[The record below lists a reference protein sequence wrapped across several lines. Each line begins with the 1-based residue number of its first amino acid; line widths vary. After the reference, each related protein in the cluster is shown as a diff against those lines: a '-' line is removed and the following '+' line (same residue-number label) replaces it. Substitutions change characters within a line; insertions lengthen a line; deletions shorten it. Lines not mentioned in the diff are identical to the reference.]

1 MSTPITPS
9 TSSTS
14 STPTAPILD
23 ELDARGLIADV
34 SQRDELAKLLAAGP
48 ITLYAGYDPT
58 ASSLH
63 VGNLVPMI
71 LQARLQRAGH
81 RPIVV
86 VGGATGM
93 IGDPSGK
100 SSERALLDDATL
112 GANVAAIRAQ
122 LSRFLDFGDGPTGAL
137 LVDNA
142 DWFRGVGYL
151 DFLRDVGKHL
161 SINYMLAKD
170 SVKSRLEGETG
181 ISYTEFS
188 YMLLQAW
195 DFVQLRRRHGC
206 RLQVGG
212 SDQWGNI
219 TAGCELSRR
228 VDGEHLYGLVAPLLL
243 DSAGNK
249 MGKTST
255 GERVWLDPAL
265 TSPYRFYQYWLNV
278 PDDQVRKLLLIFSL
292 RPIAEIE
299 ERVRAHLAD
308 PSKRDGQRTLA
319 LEFTSW
325 VHGPDA
331 ARAAVAASQV
341 LFGEALDGLGD
352 GDLAALATEVP
363 HSDLPRAELAAG
375 VPIVDLL
382 VSRGLFKSKG
392 DARRQIAQGG
402 AYLNNVRVDAVDLVV
417 TAAHLATPTYLLL
430 RQGKKNYHLLRVV

>member
-1 MSTPITPS
+1 MT
-9 TSSTS
+9 
-14 STPTAPILD
+14 ILD
-23 ELDARGLIADV
+23 DLDARGLIADV
-34 SQRDELAKLLAAGP
+34 SQKDELAKLMAAGSV
-48 ITLYAGYDPT
+48 TLYAGYDPT
-58 ASSLH
+58 SSSLH

-100 SSERALLDDATL
+100 SAERSLLDDDTL
-112 GANVAAIRAQ
+112 AANVAGIRAQ
-122 LSRFLDFGDGPTGAL
+122 LSRFLDFSDGGAL

-151 DFLRDVGKHL
+151 EFLRDAGKHL
-161 SINYMLAKD
+161 TINYMLAKD
-170 SVKSRLEGETG
+170 SVRSRLEGESG

-195 DFVQLRRRHGC
+195 DFVQLSRKYDC

-228 VDGEHLYGLVAPLLL
+228 IDGKQLFGLVAPLLL

-255 GERVWLDPAL
+255 GERVWLDPAR
-265 TSPYRFYQYWLNV
+265 TSPYKFYQYWLNV

-292 RPIAEIE
+292 RPVAELDDL
-299 ERVRAHLAD
+299 VQAHTADSAKRLAQ
-308 PSKRDGQRTLA
+308 KTLA
-319 LEFTSW
+319 LEFTAW
-325 VHGPDA
+325 VHGEEA
-331 ARAAVAASQV
+331 ARRAVAASQV
-341 LFGEALDGLGD
+341 LFGGSLDGLGD
-352 GDLAALATEVP
+352 ADLEALAADVP
-363 HSDLPRAELAAG
+363 HSEITKDELSRG
-375 VPIVDLL
+375 VPIIELL
-382 VSRGLFKSKG
+382 ASRSLCASKG
-392 DARRQIAQGG
+392 EARRLISQGG
-402 AYLNNVRVDAVDLVV
+402 VYVNNVRVEAADLAV
-417 TAAHLATPTYLLL
+417 TTSHLATPSFLLV
-430 RQGKKNYHLLRVV
+430 RSGRKNYHLLRVI

>member
-1 MSTPITPS
+1 MSPS
-9 TSSTS
+9 
-14 STPTAPILD
+14 ILD

-48 ITLYAGYDPT
+48 VTLYAGYDPT
-58 ASSLH
+58 GSSLH

-100 SSERALLDDATL
+100 SAERSLLDDATL
-112 GANVAAIRAQ
+112 AANVAAIRVQ
-122 LSRFLDFGDGPTGAL
+122 LSRFLDFGAGPTDAVM
-137 LVDNA
+137 VDNA

-170 SVKSRLEGETG
+170 SVKSRLEGESG

-195 DFVQLRRRHGC
+195 DFVQLARAHGC

-228 VDGEHLYGLVAPLLL
+228 MGGPQLYGLVAPLLL

-255 GERVWLDPAL
+255 GERVWLDPAR
-265 TSPYRFYQYWLNV
+265 TSPYKFYQYWLNV

-292 RPIAEIE
+292 RPVAEIE
-299 ERVRAHLAD
+299 ELVQAHLAD
-308 PSKRDGQRTLA
+308 TAKRLAQRTLA
-319 LEFTSW
+319 LEFTAW
-325 VHGPDA
+325 VHGEDA
-331 ARAAVAASQV
+331 ARRAVAASQV
-341 LFGEALDGLGD
+341 LFGGSLEGLGD
-352 GDLAALATEVP
+352 DDLAALVAEVP
-363 HSDLPRAELAAG
+363 HSQISRAELERG
-375 VPIVDLL
+375 TPVLELL
-382 VSRGLFKSKG
+382 ASRGLCASKG
-392 DARRQIAQGG
+392 EARRLISQGG
-402 AYLNNVRVDAVDLVV
+402 VYINNIRVEGLDATV
-417 TAAHLATPTYLLL
+417 TTAHLATPSYLLL
-430 RQGKKNYHLLRVV
+430 RSGRKNYHLLSVA

>member
-1 MSTPITPS
+1 MTVS
-9 TSSTS
+9 
-14 STPTAPILD
+14 ILD

-34 SQRDELAKLLAAGP
+34 SQRDDLAKLLAGERV
-48 ITLYAGYDPT
+48 TFYAGYDPT
-58 ASSLH
+58 SHSLH

-100 SSERALLDDATL
+100 SAERSLLDDATL
-112 GANVAAIRAQ
+112 ARNVEAIRGQ
-122 LSRFLDFGDGPTGAL
+122 LSRFLDFSPSAPNGAL

-142 DWFRGVGYL
+142 DWFKGVGYL

-170 SVKSRLEGETG
+170 SVKSRLEGESG

-195 DFVQLRRRHGC
+195 DFVQLSRRHDC

-228 VDGEHLYGLVAPLLL
+228 IDGKQLYGLVAPLLL

-255 GERVWLDPAL
+255 GERVWLDAAL
-265 TSPYRFYQYWLNV
+265 TSPYKFYQYWLNV

-292 RPIAEIE
+292 RPVQELE
-299 ERVRAHLAD
+299 DLVQAHLAD
-308 PSKRDGQRTLA
+308 SAKRLAQRTLA
-319 LEFTSW
+319 HEFTAW
-325 VHGPDA
+325 VHGEDA
-331 ARAAVAASQV
+331 AKRAASASQV
-341 LFGEALDGLGD
+341 LFGGALDGLHD
-352 GDLAALATEVP
+352 ADLAALVADVP
-363 HSDLPRAELAAG
+363 HSEISKDELAKG
-375 VPIVDLL
+375 VPIVELL
-382 VSRGLFKSKG
+382 VSRGLCASKG
-392 DARRQIAQGG
+392 EARRLISQGG
-402 AYLNNVRVDAVDLVV
+402 VYVNNVRVEAVDLAV
-417 TAAHLATPTYLLL
+417 TTAHLATPSFVLL
-430 RQGKKNYHLLRVV
+430 RSGRKSYHLLRAA

>member
-1 MSTPITPS
+1 MSAS
-9 TSSTS
+9 
-14 STPTAPILD
+14 ILED
-23 ELDARGLIADV
+23 LDARGLIADV

-48 ITLYAGYDPT
+48 VTLYAGYDPT
-58 ASSLH
+58 SASLH

-100 SSERALLDDATL
+100 SAERSLLDDATL
-112 GANVAAIRAQ
+112 AKNVAGIRAQ
-122 LSRFLDFGDGPTGAL
+122 LSRFLDFGSGPTGAL

-142 DWFRGVGYL
+142 DWFRGIGYL

-195 DFVQLRRRHGC
+195 DFVQLSRRHDC

-228 VDGEHLYGLVAPLLL
+228 LGGPQLFGLVAPLLL

-278 PDDQVRKLLLIFSL
+278 PDAEVRKLLLIFSL
-292 RPIAEIE
+292 RPVAELE
-299 ERVRAHLAD
+299 ALVRDHLAA
-308 PSKRDGQRTLA
+308 PEKREAQKVLA
-319 LEFTSW
+319 SEFTRW
-325 VHGPDA
+325 VHGEPGVDA
-331 ARAAVAASQV
+331 ALAASKV
-341 LFGEALDGLGD
+341 LFGGSLEGLTD
-352 GDLAALATEVP
+352 AVLADVAADVP
-363 HSDLPRAELAAG
+363 HSDLAEDQLAAG
-375 VPIVDLL
+375 VPVVDLL
-382 VSRGLFKSKG
+382 VSVGLCSSKG
-392 DARRQIAQGG
+392 EARRLIAGG
-402 AYLNNVRVDAVDLVV
+402 GIYVNNVRVEAADLVV
-417 TAAHLATPTYLLL
+417 TTAHLATPSFVLL
-430 RQGKKNYHLLRVV
+430 RSGKKSYHLLHVQ

>member
-1 MSTPITPS
+1 MSGS
-9 TSSTS
+9 
-14 STPTAPILD
+14 ILD
-23 ELDARGLIADV
+23 DLDARGLIADV
-34 SQRDELAKLLAAGP
+34 SQRAELAALLAGERV
-48 ITLYAGYDPT
+48 TYYAGYDPT
-58 ASSLH
+58 SSSLH

-81 RPIVV
+81 KPIVV

-100 SSERALLDDATL
+100 SAERTLLDDATL
-112 GANVAAIRAQ
+112 ASNVGAIRAQ
-122 LSRFLDFGDGPTGAL
+122 LSRFLDFDAGPTGAT

-170 SVKSRLEGETG
+170 SVRSRLEGETG

-195 DFVQLRRRHGC
+195 DFVQLSRPPHGC

-228 VDGEHLYGLVAPLLL
+228 LGGPQLYALVAPLLL

-265 TSPYRFYQYWLNV
+265 TSPYKFYQYWLNV

-292 RPIAEIE
+292 RPVAELDE
-299 ERVRAHLAD
+299 LVAAHLTAPD
-308 PSKRDGQRTLA
+308 KREAQKTLA
-319 LEFTSW
+319 AEFTTW
-325 VHGPDA
+325 VHGESGV
-331 ARAAVAASQV
+331 RAALAASKV
-341 LFGEALDGLGD
+341 LFGGALDGLTD
-352 GDLAALATEVP
+352 ADLADVAADVP
-363 HSDLPRAELAAG
+363 HSELAKDQLAAG

-382 VSRGLFKSKG
+382 VSRGLCASKG
-392 DARRQIAQGG
+392 EARRLIAGG
-402 AYLNNVRVDAVDLVV
+402 GVYVNNVRVEAVDLAV
-417 TAAHLATPTYLLL
+417 TTAHLATPSFLLL
-430 RQGKKNYHLLRVV
+430 RSGKKTYHLLRAT

>member
-1 MSTPITPS
+1 MSAS
-9 TSSTS
+9 
-14 STPTAPILD
+14 ILED
-23 ELDARGLIADV
+23 LDARGLIADV
-34 SQRDELAKLLAAGP
+34 SQRDELAKLMAAGP
-48 ITLYAGYDPT
+48 LTLYAGYDPT
-58 ASSLH
+58 SASLH

-100 SSERALLDDATL
+100 SAERSLLDDATL
-112 GANVAAIRAQ
+112 ARNVDGIRAQ
-122 LSRFLDFGDGPTGAL
+122 LSRFLDFGAGPTGAL

-151 DFLRDVGKHL
+151 EFLRDVGKHL

-170 SVKSRLEGETG
+170 SVKSRLEGESG

-195 DFVQLRRRHGC
+195 DFVQLARRHDC

-228 VDGEHLYGLVAPLLL
+228 IGGPQLFGLVAPLLL

-278 PDDQVRKLLLIFSL
+278 PDGEVRKLLLIFSL
-292 RPIAEIE
+292 RAVAELE
-299 ERVRAHLAD
+299 ELVRAHAAAPEKREGQKVLAE
-308 PSKRDGQRTLA
+308 
-319 LEFTSW
+319 EFTRW
-325 VHGPDA
+325 VHGDA
-331 ARAAVAASQV
+331 GVAAALAASKV
-341 LFGEALDGLGD
+341 LFGGSLEGLTD
-352 GDLAALATEVP
+352 AVLADVAADVP
-363 HSDLPRAELAAG
+363 HSELAKDRLAAG

-382 VSRGLFKSKG
+382 VDVDLCSSKG
-392 DARRQIAQGG
+392 EARRLIAGG
-402 AYLNNVRVDAVDLVV
+402 GVYLNNVRVEAADLSV
-417 TAAHLATPTYLLL
+417 TTAHLATASFLLL
-430 RQGKKNYHLLRVV
+430 RSGKKSYHLLRVV